1 MYALVNKRN
10 GAVWQFSAET
20 FEVHESQS
28 WVDVPDEVFDETV
41 DPADWKWNAET
52 EMIEK
57 IVYEAPPVDAVRRFE
72 FPDIGDQL
80 DLLWHD
86 MDEGRIAGKDTSNWY
101 AVVKNIKDRNPK

>member
-52 EMIEK
+52 EMIEQ
-57 IVYEAPPVDAVRRFE
+57 VVHEAPPVDAVRRFE

-86 MDEGRIAGKDTSNWY
+86 MDEGRIAGKATSNWY
-101 AVVKNIKDRNPK
+101 AVVKNIKDKNPK